1 MNLSRLGISCG
12 IAAPVIWLSLI
23 GLAGTMRPE
32 FSHSYQYI
40 SELGER
46 GSVTEV
52 PMRYIGFG
60 FAGFLYVSFAA
71 AVPATLREGWRA
83 ALLATLIGLDGIG
96 RIGAGVFACDPGC
109 DGLSSSQEL
118 HRLFAM
124 TGFSAAILAALA
136 CGMLFRRH
144 AWLSILSVYSIGSGL
159 LAATL
164 LLLMTWEANP
174 IQTLGL
180 FEHLATGLLSI
191 WTLVFAVCLFRSS
204 ALSDE

>member
-1 MNLSRLGISCG
+1 MNPGRFGIFSG

-23 GLAGTMRPE
+23 GLAGAMRPE
-32 FSHSYQYI
+32 FNHSYQYI

-46 GSVTEV
+46 GSITEI

-60 FAGFLYVSFAA
+60 FAGLLYVCFAL
-71 AVPATLREGWRA
+71 AVPATLREGWRS

-124 TGFSAAILAALA
+124 TGFSAAILATLV
-136 CGMLFRRH
+136 CGVVFRRH
-144 AWLSILSVYSIGSGL
+144 AWLGILSAYSIGSGL
-159 LAATL
+159 LATTL

-174 IQTLGL
+174 IKTTGL
-180 FEHLATGLLSI
+180 FEHWATGVLSI
-191 WTLVFAVCLFRSS
+191 WTLVLAARLQQTSAVT
-204 ALSDE
+204 DE

>member
-1 MNLSRLGISCG
+1 MNLSRSGICCG

-23 GLAGTMRPE
+23 GLAGAMRPE

-46 GSVTEV
+46 GSITEI

-60 FAGFLYVSFAA
+60 FAGFLYVCFAA
-71 AVPATLREGWRA
+71 ALPATLRKGWRA
-83 ALLATLIGLDGIG
+83 ALLAMLIGLDGVG
-96 RIGAGVFACDPGC
+96 RIGAGVYACDPGC
-109 DGLSSSQEL
+109 NGLSSSQEL

-124 TGFSAAILAALA
+124 AGFSAAILATVV
-136 CGMLFRRH
+136 CGIIFRRH
-144 AWLSILSVYSIGSGL
+144 PWLGMLSAYSISSGL

-164 LLLMTWEANP
+164 LFLMTWEANP
-174 IQTLGL
+174 IQTPGL
-180 FEHLATGLLSI
+180 FEHLATGVLST
-191 WTLVFAVCLFRSS
+191 WTLVFAVYLLCAS

>member
-1 MNLSRLGISCG
+1 MNLRLLGIYCG

-23 GLAGTMRPE
+23 GLSGAMRPE

-46 GSVTEV
+46 GSITEI
-52 PMRYIGFG
+52 PMRYIGFE
-60 FAGFLYVSFAA
+60 FAGLLYICFAA
-71 AVPATLREGWRA
+71 ALPATLREGWRS
-83 ALLATLIGLDGIG
+83 ALVATLIGLDGVG

-109 DGLSSSQEL
+109 NGLSSSQEF

-124 TGFSAAILAALA
+124 TGFSAAILATLA

-144 AWLSILSVYSIGSGL
+144 ARLGILSTYSIGSGI
-159 LAATL
+159 LATIF

-174 IQTLGL
+174 IQTPGL
-180 FEHLATGLLSI
+180 FEHWATGVLSI
-191 WTLVFAVCLFRSS
+191 WILVLAAGLSLKFADI
-204 ALSDE
+204 AE